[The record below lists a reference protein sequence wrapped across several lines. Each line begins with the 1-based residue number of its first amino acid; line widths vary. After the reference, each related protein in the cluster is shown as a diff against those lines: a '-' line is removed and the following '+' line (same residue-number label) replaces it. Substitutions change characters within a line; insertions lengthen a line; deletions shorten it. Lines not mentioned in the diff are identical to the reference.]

1 MNWTHFILLLTGT
14 YLLYYSLNIAADVL
28 RAGKTPA
35 RPDAGETFVFDD
47 DTEPQ
52 LIAYEE
58 APQPVP
64 APEKTAPKPEPVS
77 LPAAAPEY
85 NGALSLKE
93 LFRAAQSNLIE
104 FTGAIP
110 Y

>member
-1 MNWTHFILLLTGT
+1 MNWTHFILFLTGM
-14 YLLYYSLNIAADVL
+14 YLLYYGLNIAADVL
-28 RAGKTPA
+28 RAGKTPD

-47 DTEPQ
+47 DIEPQ

-58 APQPVP
+58 APQPAQ
-64 APEKTAPKPEPVS
+64 APEQNVPKPEPVS

-85 NGALSLKE
+85 GGALSLRE
-93 LFRAAQSNLIE
+93 LFRAAQQNLIE